1 MQKRNKTWIGKIQ
14 RILICAGLAL
24 FLAAAVIPSTPC
36 DARRLVKPEMVM
48 PKHYPD
54 GFHGFGHIDA
64 INRDHVV
71 INDIGY
77 RLSPSATYNTPAAAN
92 VPVTY
97 FRQGVIAGFLMNPQN
112 EIVSLWLIE

>member
-1 MQKRNKTWIGKIQ
+1 
-14 RILICAGLAL
+14 
-24 FLAAAVIPSTPC
+24 
-36 DARRLVKPEMVM
+36 MVL

-64 INRDHVV
+64 ISRDHVV

-77 RLSPSATYNTPAAAN
+77 RLSPTATYNTPAAAN
-92 VPVTY
+92 VPTTY
-97 FRQGVIAGFLMNPQN
+97 FRQGVIAGFLVNPQN